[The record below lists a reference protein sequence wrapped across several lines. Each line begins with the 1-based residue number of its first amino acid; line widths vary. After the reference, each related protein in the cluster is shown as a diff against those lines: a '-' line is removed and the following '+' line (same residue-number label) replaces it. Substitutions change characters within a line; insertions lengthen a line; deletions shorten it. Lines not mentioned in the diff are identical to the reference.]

1 MLAAF
6 GKKLNQWTIYSS
18 YATLQ
23 GHAGIKY
30 IGVSYSRHV
39 HTIQAIIA
47 IKDKLVS
54 LKKIKDKLG
63 VSFAMG
69 IIMLMT

>member
-1 MLAAF
+1 MLTAF
-6 GKKLNQWTIYSS
+6 GKKLNQWTMYSS

-23 GHAGIKY
+23 GDARIKY

-47 IKDKLVS
+47 IKDKL
-54 LKKIKDKLG
+54 G

-69 IIMLMT
+69 IIILMT

>member
-1 MLAAF
+1 MLTAF

-23 GHAGIKY
+23 GVAGIKY

-47 IKDKLVS
+47 M
-54 LKKIKDKLG
+54 KDKLG
-63 VSFAMG
+63 VSFAMD
-69 IIMLMT
+69 IIVLMT

>member
-1 MLAAF
+1 M
-6 GKKLNQWTIYSS
+6 YSS

-23 GHAGIKY
+23 GDARIKY

-47 IKDKLVS
+47 IKDKL
-54 LKKIKDKLG
+54 G

-69 IIMLMT
+69 IIILMT